1 MLKKA
6 NLDSETQKLIGSHPS
21 IIKASLV
28 KNMNDNNIVQYR
40 RLIQKAD
47 EEEEARREAERE
59 AEQEYQTQ
67 LGGRSSYGAG
77 GASVGDVDEETLED
91 KIERE
96 SMAQVEYGTRIE
108 IGKFNEIYKEY
119 KLLNDILPSL
129 KDLAKS
135 VELED
140 SVDTPTG
147 KETQG
152 DEEFSRIRNKKD
164 SNTIYNVMK
173 QLYENRKFLRDNNYV
188 KGEKIDPEDENSPS
202 VYQLVSPEPPAKEK
216 EGKLVSRRKKA
227 PINVSELE
235 EGYLELIDKKI
246 EDKTFMEVFKI
257 MHTNRFGFQPAGEQN
272 KRKLSRYFTQSKEE
286 LLGIKSKDL
295 QNILGSLKNVLILIE
310 DNKKWQEVY
319 EKQIEKL
326 KDINDKGDLFG
337 TALTRMERELS
348 RELESTNLDTDKLRE
363 LQSQMKRLS
372 QNKEPEDSEKPRMSD
387 DELLSIVIEEI
398 EEQVEAEKA
407 KITALQEDLLQFTE
421 YEEDVIDA
429 VGTLSRF
436 MKFPIP
442 SEKDL
447 KAYRDSVKMS
457 KDQLKRR
464 KDKVGIGLGEE
475 EAKDNV
481 KLLDLIDRIE
491 EELEG
496 KEDILDAKTKYFNT
510 YKKAR
515 KNVKKVGSAVNKL
528 ARNFIEINKLLKK
541 TDEINAQTVA
551 NEMMTILRVK
561 SAMGETQSDVKEI
574 KGFDVVEDN
583 DARKL
588 QRLYDAMFQAID
600 DLVDSD
606 DMVSES
612 LIELEQA
619 QSEEREILDRFGEEE

>member
-1 MLKKA
+1 MFIELSKDKSLDSMLKKA

-77 GASVGDVDEETLED
+77 GANVGDVDEETLED

-96 SMAQVEYGTRIE
+96 SMAQVEYGTRME

-119 KLLNDILPSL
+119 KLLDDILPHFKKLSDNV
-129 KDLAKS
+129 K
-135 VELED
+135 LED
-140 SVDTPTG
+140 SADTRTG
-147 KETQG
+147 IETLD
-152 DEEFSRIRNKKD
+152 DEEFTRIRNKKD

-173 QLYENRKFLRDNNYV
+173 QLVKNKDYLKDNNYT
-188 KGEKIDPEDENSPS
+188 KADDDG
-202 VYQLVSPEPPAKEK
+202 VYFLTSPEPPAKEK

-257 MHTNRFGFQPAGEQN
+257 MHTNRFGFLPAGEQN
-272 KRKLSRYFTQSKEE
+272 KRKLSRYFTESKEE

-295 QNILGSLKNVLILIE
+295 QNILGSLKNVSNLIE
-310 DNKKWQEVY
+310 DNKKMQEVI
-319 EKQIEKL
+319 EEQIDKL
-326 KDINDKGDLFG
+326 REMDADNYK
-337 TALTRMERELS
+337 TAIARLEREFS
-348 RELESTNLDTDKLRE
+348 REMESPNMDSEKLRE
-363 LQSQMKRLS
+363 LQSQAKKLRTG
-372 QNKEPEDSEKPRMSD
+372 KMSD
-387 DELLSIVIEEI
+387 EEMASLVTEEI
-398 EEQVEAEKA
+398 EEQVEAELA
-407 KITALQEDLLQFTE
+407 KLTALQEDLYKFVE
-421 YEEDVIDA
+421 YEEDIKDA
-429 VGTLSRF
+429 VETLSRF

-442 SEKDL
+442 SDKDL

-464 KDKVGIGLGEE
+464 RDKVGIGLGED

-491 EELEG
+491 EELVG
-496 KEDILDAKTKYFNT
+496 KEEILEAKTKYFNT
-510 YKKAR
+510 YTKAR
-515 KNVKKVGSAVNKL
+515 KNVKKVGSAVDKL
-528 ARNFIEINKLLKK
+528 ARNFIEVNKILEK
-541 TDEINAQTVA
+541 TDEINARTISR
-551 NEMMTILRVK
+551 EMMTILRVK

-574 KGFDVVEDN
+574 KGLDVVEDN